1 MPGYEYMQRYSTNG
15 GQLMIEDVTWHDP
28 DATEFF
34 RLDFKGWHLKALR
47 RLPLVWNVA
56 LVQERGIGENEY
68 ETMLATVAV
77 KMEEMMPTIT
87 QSPRKYP
94 FWHGGATKMQQPL
107 WDLCELRDGVQCVRA
122 VRNHAVHG

>member
-1 MPGYEYMQRYSTNG
+1 MPGYEYMQRYSTEG
-15 GQLMIEDVTWHDP
+15 GQLLIEDVTWHDP
-28 DATEFF
+28 DTTKFF

-77 KMEEMMPTIT
+77 KMEAMPTIT

-94 FWHGGATKMQQPL
+94 L
-107 WDLCELRDGVQCVRA
+107 D
-122 VRNHAVHG
+122 